1 MLKRLPRRER
11 AGQSITEADLMI
23 DRVTLI
29 GFLAALAAFLFV
41 IELVRQRKLREDYSL
56 LWLATAIALIALSL
70 NRPLLDV
77 LAEIIGV
84 VTYPPAAL
92 FAVAIVFMLFILLQF
107 SIALTRL
114 SRENKES
121 AQQMAILR
129 WELHETRKLL
139 VSRHAD
145 AERASGDQQQ
155 HETGSVER

>member
-1 MLKRLPRRER
+1 
-11 AGQSITEADLMI
+11 MI
-23 DRVTLI
+23 DRVTLV
-29 GFLAALAAFLFV
+29 GFIAALIAFVFI

-56 LWLATAIALIALSL
+56 LWLATAIALIMLSL

-77 LAEIIGV
+77 LAGLIGV

-92 FAVAIVFMLFILLQF
+92 FLVAIVFMLFILLQF

-129 WELHETRKLL
+129 WELHETRRQLAL
-139 VSRHAD
+139 RGSTDAD
-145 AERASGDQQQ
+145 SARQDQDQ
-155 HETGSVER
+155 HERGAID